1 MGKHGGTSALV
12 DETRRLLEQTAE
24 HAPDG
29 PARRT
34 LRSAADRLDEPLRVA
49 IAGRV
54 KAGKSTLLNALVG
67 EPLAPTAAQECT
79 RVVTWYRNGISYGAT
94 IHLLDGGV
102 ASATIRRSDG
112 SVEVDLGPVAAEDVE
127 RLVVEWPA
135 APLRRVTLVDTPG
148 IASIRQEISA
158 RTTRFLLPGEEDEP
172 LMPADA
178 VLYLLRHVHA
188 ADSSFLEAFSDQSLA
203 RATPAN
209 AIGVLSRADEVGGG
223 RLDAMVGARRVA
235 ERYRSDPE
243 LRRLCQT
250 VVPVAGLVAQAA
262 VTLRQQEFAHLRTLT
277 TADRGDLDDAL
288 LSAGRFLAAE
298 PDAVG
303 GVDAAVRRQ
312 LLDRFGL
319 WGVRVSVA
327 LVRTGVAPN
336 APRLAEELVERS
348 GLGELRRVL
357 ADQLG
362 ARADALKARSALV
375 LLRRTLAAHPFPGA
389 QAVRADVERTLASA
403 HVLEELRLLP
413 ALRAG
418 TSGLR
423 AELVPQAER
432 LLGAAGSDVATR
444 LGVSPT
450 SGGADAGDG
459 GTEALVAAAAREV
472 ERWQSVAAH
481 PLTSPAGSHAAQV
494 LARTAEG
501 LLLATGSEI
510 FPPAHPIDPDM
521 RTPL

>member
-1 MGKHGGTSALV
+1 MTTYGGTTTLV
-12 DETRRLLEQTAE
+12 DETRRLLTEA
-24 HAPDG
+24 ARRYPDG
-29 PARRT
+29 PVRRS
-34 LRSAADRLDEPLRVA
+34 LAAAAERLDEPLRVA

-67 EPLAPTAAQECT
+67 EPLAPTDARECT

-102 ASATIRRSDG
+102 ASATIRRTDG
-112 SVEVDLGPVAAEDVE
+112 SVEVDLGPVAVDDIQ
-127 RLVVEWPA
+127 RLVVDWPA

-148 IASIRQEISA
+148 IASVRQEISA

-188 ADSSFLEAFSDQSLA
+188 ADSSFLEAFTDQSMA

-235 ERYRSDPE
+235 DRYRNDPD

-250 VVPVAGLVAQAA
+250 VVPVAGLTAQAA
-262 VTLRQQEFAHLRTLT
+262 VTLKQFEFAQFRSLAV
-277 TADRGDLDDAL
+277 ADRDALDDVL
-288 LSAGRFLAAE
+288 LSANRFLAADPTITGDLTPE
-298 PDAVG
+298 
-303 GVDAAVRRQ
+303 VRRQ

-319 WGVRVSVA
+319 WGVRISVA
-327 LVRTGVAPN
+327 LVRAGVAPS
-336 APRLAEELVERS
+336 APRLADELVERS
-348 GLGELRRVL
+348 GLAELRRVL

-362 ARADALKARSALV
+362 TRAEALKARTALI
-375 LLRRTLAAHPFPGA
+375 LLRRTVIANPIDGGETI
-389 QAVRADVERTLASA
+389 RAEVERTLASA

-423 AELVPQAER
+423 GDLVPLAER
-432 LLGAAGSDVATR
+432 LLGGGGSSMEVR
-444 LGVSPT
+444 LGLDQT
-450 SGGADAGDG
+450 TDAP
-459 GTEALVAAAAREV
+459 AASSAAAVASAEV

-481 PLTSPAGSHAAQV
+481 PLTSPAGRHAAQV
-494 LARTAEG
+494 LSRTAEG
-501 LLLATGSEI
+501 LALAVTAETGRS
-510 FPPAHPIDPDM
+510 AHPNQQETTI
-521 RTPL
+521 TQ

>member
-1 MGKHGGTSALV
+1 MTRADSTTSRLV
-12 DETRRLLEQTAE
+12 DETRRLLRDTAE
-24 HAPDG
+24 QYPDG
-29 PARRT
+29 PTRRV
-34 LRSAADRLDEPLRVA
+34 LRSAAERLDEPLRVA

-67 EPLAPTAAQECT
+67 EPLAPTDARECT
-79 RVVTWYRNGISYGAT
+79 RLVTWYRNGISYGAT

-112 SVEVDLGPVAAEDVE
+112 SVEVDLGPVAVDDIE

-148 IASIRQEISA
+148 IASVRQEISA

-188 ADSSFLEAFSDQSLA
+188 ADSTFLEAFSDQSLA

-235 ERYRSDPE
+235 ELYRTDPTM
-243 LRRLCQT
+243 RQLCQT
-250 VVPVAGLVAQAA
+250 VVPVAGLAAQAA
-262 VTLRQQEFAHLRTLT
+262 VTLRQQEFMQIRSLASS
-277 TADRGDLDDAL
+277 DRASLDQAL
-288 LSAGRFLAAE
+288 VSARRFLHADPAL
-298 PDAVG
+298 VG
-303 GVDAAVRRQ
+303 DVEHSVRLQ
-312 LLDRFGL
+312 LLDRLGL
-319 WGVRVSVA
+319 WGVRIAVA
-327 LVRTGVAPN
+327 LVRTGVAPS
-336 APRLAEELVERS
+336 APRLADELVERS

-362 ARADALKARSALV
+362 ARAEALKARTALV
-375 LLRRTLAAHPFPGA
+375 MLRRTVAAHPIDA
-389 QAVRADVERTLASA
+389 ASSVLAEVERTLASA

-423 AELVPQAER
+423 PE
-432 LLGAAGSDVATR
+432 
-444 LGVSPT
+444 
-450 SGGADAGDG
+450 
-459 GTEALVAAAAREV
+459 LVAAAEQLLGAGGAAIGTRLGCDSDEPAEVAAAAAEAV
-472 ERWQSVAAH
+472 ERWQTVAAH
-481 PLTSPAGSHAAQV
+481 PLTSPGAAHAAQV

-501 LLLATGSEI
+501 LLLGLTAEQT
-510 FPPAHPIDPDM
+510 HIDPDHPTSK
-521 RTPL
+521 R

>member
-1 MGKHGGTSALV
+1 MGVDDGTTALV
-12 DETRRLLEQTAE
+12 DETRRLLVRASGEY
-24 HAPDG
+24 PDG
-29 PARRT
+29 PIRRT
-34 LRSAADRLDEPLRVA
+34 LVGAVDRLDEPLRVA

-67 EPLAPTAAQECT
+67 EPLAPTDARECT
-79 RVVTWYRNGISYGAT
+79 RVVTWYRNGISYRAT

-102 ASATIRRSDG
+102 ASATIRRADG
-112 SVEVDLGPVAAEDVE
+112 SVEVDLGPVAVEDIE
-127 RLVVEWPA
+127 RLVVDWPA

-148 IASIRQEISA
+148 IASVRQEISA

-188 ADSSFLEAFSDQSLA
+188 ADSSFLEAFTDQSLA

-235 ERYRSDPE
+235 DRYRSDPD

-262 VTLRQQEFAHLRTLT
+262 VTLRQHEFAQIRALAG
-277 TADRGDLDDAL
+277 ADRELLDDAL
-288 LSAGRFLAAE
+288 LSARRFA
-298 PDAVG
+298 DA
-303 GVDAAVRRQ
+303 DPSSTADLDISVRRQ
-312 LLDRFGL
+312 LLDRLGL

-327 LVRTGVAPN
+327 LVRGGVAPS

-348 GLGELRRVL
+348 GLGELRHVL

-362 ARADALKARSALV
+362 ARSEALKARAALV
-375 LLRRTLAAHPFPGA
+375 LLRRTVVAHPIAGGDA
-389 QAVRADVERTLASA
+389 LRAEVERTLSSA
-403 HVLEELRLLP
+403 HVFEELRLLP
-413 ALRAG
+413 ALRGG

-423 AELVPQAER
+423 ADLVPLAER
-432 LLGAAGSDVATR
+432 LLGVD
-444 LGVSPT
+444 GVNASARVGLDTAEP
-450 SGGADAGDG
+450 G
-459 GTEALVAAAAREV
+459 ELAAAAEAEV
-472 ERWQSVAAH
+472 KRWQSVAAH
-481 PLTSPAGSHAAQV
+481 PLTTPAGGHAAQV
-494 LARTAEG
+494 LVRTAEG
-501 LLLATGSEI
+501 LLLAVTSKTHDHDHSPNPETTTL
-510 FPPAHPIDPDM
+510 P
-521 RTPL
+521 